1 MKPDEEN
8 EEDGIELECDWT
20 LKPVFVSKVFIMDE
34 LLVNQGLYLVVRHVS
49 SFLYAKS
56 LAQYYA
62 IDFNVIGNDGNTPLH
77 HACMHGQVLF
87 VSSYFLLNSV

>member
-34 LLVNQGLYLVVRHVS
+34 LLVNKDFILLFDMYQVFCMPKVLLNTMPLTSMLLVTM
-49 SFLYAKS
+49 A
-56 LAQYYA
+56 A
-62 IDFNVIGNDGNTPLH
+62 LH
-77 HACMHGQVLF
+77 SIMHACMGNFYL
-87 VSSYFLLNSV
+87 